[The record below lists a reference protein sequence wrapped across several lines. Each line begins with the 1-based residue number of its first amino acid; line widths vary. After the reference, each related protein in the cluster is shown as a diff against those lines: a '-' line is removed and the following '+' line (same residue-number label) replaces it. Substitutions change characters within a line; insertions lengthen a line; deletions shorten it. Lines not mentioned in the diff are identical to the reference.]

1 MPDEL
6 INVFATNAQ
15 TNAKALAERIKVL
28 HNLDDV
34 SVVSVSVKSN
44 DDSLNSFSVIATL
57 NFDGID
63 APKMCVGCGGDIHKA
78 IESMLKHV
86 SEARRLFSNKGK

>member
-15 TNAKALAERIKVL
+15 TNAKSLADRIKAL
-28 HNLDDV
+28 HGLDDV
-34 SVVSVSVKSN
+34 TVNVKSN

-57 NFDGID
+57 NFDGLD
-63 APKMCVGCGGDIHKA
+63 TPKICIGCGSDVYKA

-86 SEARRLFSNKGK
+86 SDARRLFSNQRN